1 MKIHTCGDPKNPAV
15 VLIHPMLFTGRQM
28 IDLLGKKIPGPH
40 YIIAPDQAG
49 HGEDDG
55 AYAPEADAAEL
66 RRFLLEKGITE
77 VESLYGASMGGV
89 ISLRLLA
96 LGGVHYRTVRMEGIP
111 LAKAE
116 AVRGLKSA
124 LSLLFVRQKARKDPA
139 SMAKLLV
146 PACGEEIARGMAEQM
161 ARMRLGNF
169 CRIQRACLAG
179 SAVPL
184 EASVCDRMTFEW
196 GEKEIN
202 CGQGKP
208 LAGRLYP
215 WAEVV
220 VLPGQGH
227 CTRLAKEP
235 EKVAADLL

>member
-1 MKIHTCGDPKNPAV
+1 MKIHTYGDPKDPAV
-15 VLIHPMLFTGRQM
+15 VLIHPMLFTGQEM
-28 IDLLGKKIPGPH
+28 IGLLGKKIPGRRFL
-40 YIIAPDQAG
+40 IAPDQGG
-49 HGEDDG
+49 HGEDDK
-55 AYAPEADAAEL
+55 AYAPGADAAEL
-66 RRFLLEKGITE
+66 HRFLLERGITE

-89 ISLRLLA
+89 LSLRLLG

-116 AVRGLKSA
+116 GIPGLKST
-124 LSLLFVRQKARKDPA
+124 LSLLVARKKARKDPA
-139 SMAKLLV
+139 SMAELLES
-146 PACGEEIARGMAEQM
+146 ACGGKIARSMAEQM
-161 ARMRLGNF
+161 ARMRPGNF
-169 CRIQRACLAG
+169 FRIQRACLAG

-202 CGQGKP
+202 CRLGKP
-208 LAGRLYP
+208 LAERMYP

-227 CTRLAKEP
+227 CTRLIKEP